1 MDDSVQ
7 ELELDAIAPGTVLA
21 SDLLES
27 SGKVLVMA
35 GTALTAEMLEAAR
48 REGIT
53 RIRVKGEE
61 GSGEAEQERCESRL
75 KYLFR
80 NTAGNG
86 PAEELHRLL
95 IVYRQGGQE

>member
-35 GTALTAEMLEAAR
+35 GTALTQKCSKRYAAR
-48 REGIT
+48 
-53 RIRVKGEE
+53 
-61 GSGEAEQERCESRL
+61 ESRG
-75 KYLFR
+75 Y
-80 NTAGNG
+80 A
-86 PAEELHRLL
+86 
-95 IVYRQGGQE
+95 